1 MPRLLRIKK
10 YSLETTR
17 QHPDKVFVFGDN
29 LQGTG
34 SGWKA
39 GQAVIRPAKNSY
51 GIPTKKKPTMN
62 RDAFMTDLE
71 YESNVKAIDA
81 AIAKIPKD
89 RDLVMPKDGIGTGR
103 ALLKQNAPKT
113 WSYLQQELGKL
124 RKNYEQSY

>member
-1 MPRLLRIKK
+1 MPRLFRVKRF
-10 YSLETTR
+10 SLETTKK
-17 QHPDKVFVFGDN
+17 HPDKVFVFGDN
-29 LQGTG
+29 LQGWG
-34 SGWKA
+34 SK
-39 GQAVIRPAKNSY
+39 GQAQIRSAKNAF
-51 GIPTKKKPTMN
+51 GIPTKKKPSMS

-113 WSYLQQELGKL
+113 WSYLQQALRKL
-124 RKNYEQSY
+124 EKNYEQSY

>member
-34 SGWKA
+34 TGWKS
-39 GQAVIRPAKNSY
+39 GQAVIRGEPNAY

-89 RDLVMPKDGIGTGR
+89 RDLVMPLAGIGTGR

-113 WSYLQQELGKL
+113 WSYLQQELRKL
-124 RKNYEQSY
+124 QKNYEQSY

>member
-1 MPRLLRIKK
+1 MKWLRWKK
-10 YSLETTR
+10 ITPKETR
-17 QHPDKVFVFGDN
+17 SNPDKVFVFGDN

-34 SGWKA
+34 TGKWS
-39 GQAVIRPAKNSY
+39 GQAVIRNEPNAY

-89 RDLVMPKDGIGTGR
+89 KDLVMPLAGIGTGR